1 MQDVWLAHAL
11 TLLRIPLAVA
21 LWWTWGDPVG
31 SVAIVTA
38 AALTDTADGR
48 VARWAQRRGARGP
61 DIGGWLDPAVDKLF
75 VAVVLAAIWV
85 HTRIPYKTA
94 VIALTGARELVLVP
108 MVALYLVRRRQHRPL
123 HADRFGKLATVA
135 QFIALCVIAL
145 APEHALPAAAVAGGL
160 GLVAAGHYI
169 ATAAS
174 AELHPERA
182 ADLAV
187 DRPADAGRDTPR
199 S

>member
-1 MQDVWLAHAL
+1 MQDVWFAHAL
-11 TLLRIPLAVA
+11 TLSRIPLALA
-21 LWWTWGDPVG
+21 LWWTWGDPVW
-31 SVAIVTA
+31 SVAIVAA

-75 VAVVLAAIWV
+75 VAIVLAAIWV
-85 HTRIPYKTA
+85 HTRIPHRTA

-108 MVALYLVRRRQHRPL
+108 MVAVYLARRRRHRPL
-123 HADRFGKLATVA
+123 HADRFGKLATIA

-145 APEHALPAAAVAGGL
+145 APDHALPAAAVAGGL

-174 AELHPERA
+174 AERHPERMA
-182 ADLAV
+182 A
-187 DRPADAGRDTPR
+187 RPADAGRDTPR

>member
-1 MQDVWLAHAL
+1 MLDVECVWIAHGL
-11 TLLRIPLAVA
+11 TLLRIPLALA
-21 LWWTWGDPVG
+21 LWWVWGDPVR
-31 SVAIVTA
+31 SAAIVA
-38 AALTDTADGR
+38 AAAVTDTADGR

-75 VAVVLAAIWV
+75 VAVVLAAVWY
-85 HTRIPYKTA
+85 HARLPHKAA

-108 MVALYLVRRRQHRPL
+108 LVAVYLARRRPHRPL
-123 HADRFGKLATVA
+123 HADRLGKLATIA

-169 ATAAS
+169 AAAAS
-174 AELHPERA
+174 AARHPERA
-182 ADLAV
+182 
-187 DRPADAGRDTPR
+187 ADAGRDTPR